1 MDTQNQNPQPAPS
14 PAPAPAAQAVPAPA
28 PAPQTKAEQD
38 KEANKLCI
46 ISLVCRYAAPTIIG
60 VLGGVL
66 SGLAEASDS
75 EILETAVALP
85 MGLVLLGARLASWIL
100 VIMARV
106 KYKESTFP
114 KVLLIIYIVG
124 VVLTFLAFI
133 LIIALFAQLLSDCAH
148 YF

>member
-1 MDTQNQNPQPAPS
+1 MDTQNQNPQPAPA
-14 PAPAPAAQAVPAPA
+14 PAPAPAAPQSTL
-28 PAPQTKAEQD
+28 QTKAEQD

-60 VLGGVL
+60 ILGGVM

-124 VVLTFLAFI
+124 VVLSFLVFI
-133 LIIALFAQLLSDCAH
+133 VIIALFAQLMSECAH
-148 YF
+148 HF